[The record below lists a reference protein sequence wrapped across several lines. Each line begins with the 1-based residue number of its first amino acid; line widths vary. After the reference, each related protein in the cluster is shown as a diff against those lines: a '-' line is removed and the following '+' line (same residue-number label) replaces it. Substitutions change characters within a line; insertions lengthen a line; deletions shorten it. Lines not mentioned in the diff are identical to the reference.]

1 VRLAALLAA
10 LAATALLAAPAAA
23 QTPGPVPGVPA
34 LPDASKLGLGN
45 GLRHCSEAPPQPAL
59 PAVDARG
66 VAADAPNPLTG
77 LQFFVDPAEPAWQQW
92 ASLRRGGLQADADLV
107 WKIASQPK
115 FRWFGR
121 WTRPNMTKKVREYL
135 NCVHVLQPGAVP
147 EMVVMRAQAKGC
159 GKGYGG
165 GGPAEDARTRAWYRE
180 FAGAIGDERVV
191 IAFEPDSL
199 GTIDC
204 QRKARRAARYELLRY
219 GVDVLSRLPNATI
232 YLEAGASDWE
242 PAGRTAKQLRLIGVS
257 KVRGFM
263 LNATH
268 YDWTA
273 SNIQHGLDISRR
285 VGGKHFI
292 VSTSFNGRGAVH
304 YRRYSGRHRW
314 RTINVWCHPLM
325 RGLGPAPTTDTVRPD
340 RVDAY
345 MWIGRPGYSGG
356 GCNGGP
362 LPVGAWWA
370 RRALMFGK
378 YATDWVRPPRG
389 TRYGHY
395 RAYSLRALGG

>member
-1 VRLAALLAA
+1 VHHVRRLLVASLTLAMLVAGAA
-10 LAATALLAAPAAA
+10 NAESVPRL
-23 QTPGPVPGVPA
+23 PVPHAQSAGFGA
-34 LPDASKLGLGN
+34 CRSGW
-45 GLRHCSEAPPQPAL
+45 QPAGL
-59 PAVDARG
+59 DPRG
-66 VAADAPNPLTG
+66 VAPSAANPLAGTTWY
-77 LQFFVDPAEPAWQQW
+77 VDPFEHAWHYW
-92 ASLRRGGLQADADLV
+92 RAYSRRGKQRDSALM

-121 WTRPNMTKKVREYL
+121 WTRHGPALVKKIRAYL
-135 NCVHVLQPGAVP
+135 DQAACSQPGAIP
-147 EMVVMRAQAKGC
+147 LMAVMRAQSKKC
-159 GKGYGG
+159 HHGYLGG
-165 GGPAEDARTRAWYRE
+165 GRAEDRRTRVWYRR
-180 FAGAIGDERVV
+180 FARAVGSRRVV

-204 QRKARRAARYELLRY
+204 LAKRRRSARYKLLRY
-219 GVDVLSRLPNATI
+219 GVKVLSKLPNATI

-242 PAGRTAKQLRLIGVS
+242 PARRTAKQLRMIGIS
-257 KVRGFM
+257 RVRGFM
-263 LNATH
+263 LNVTH

-292 VSTSFNGRGAVH
+292 VSTSYNGRGPVH
-304 YRRYSGRHRW
+304 YRRYSGLHRW

-325 RGLGPAPTTDTVRPD
+325 RGLGPAPSTDTARPD
-340 RVDAY
+340 KVDAY

-356 GCNGGP
+356 ACNGGP

-370 RRALMFGK
+370 GRALMFAK
-378 YATDWVRPPRG
+378 FATNWVRPPRG

-395 RAYSLRALGG
+395 RHFSLHALGG